1 MMRQAAGPHAERA
14 LAIIAFLESSIFP
27 VPPDAMIV
35 PMVLAR
41 PHAAWRIALIATA
54 GSVVGGL
61 AGYFIGYAL
70 LETVGEWIIRLY
82 GLEGK
87 VTEFQHAYAE
97 WGLWIILIK
106 GLTPVPYKLV
116 TITAGLARFDLF
128 TFIWASVVTRGA
140 RFFLAAALLK
150 YFGPHIRAEVERR
163 LGFYTSVFA
172 VLLIGVVVALKL
184 LG

>member
-82 GLEGK
+82 GLAGEGRR
-87 VTEFQHAYAE
+87 VPGRLQRM
-97 WGLWIILIK
+97 G
-106 GLTPVPYKLV
+106 PVDHPHQ
-116 TITAGLARFDLF
+116 GPDAR
-128 TFIWASVVTRGA
+128 S
-140 RFFLAAALLK
+140 
-150 YFGPHIRAEVERR
+150 P
-163 LGFYTSVFA
+163 TSW
-172 VLLIGVVVALKL
+172 
-184 LG
+184 